1 MSDAEQENLMVLI
14 AIDPHKSTHTAVAVN
29 EQGVLLEQRRVGA
42 REQREL
48 LRWAH
53 RWPQRRWAI
62 EGAHGLGH
70 QLAQWLV
77 AEGEAVVDVP
87 ASLVRRVRLLA
98 VGDKTDLLDARAT
111 AEAALRAEALHPVL
125 AEDER
130 MVLRLLSDRRDDLTE
145 ERTRT
150 VNRLHRLLR
159 ELVPGGAPV
168 KLTADVASRLLR
180 GRRPRGVADGMRRE
194 LAQQLVEDVRR
205 LDRELKKNEQRLA
218 KVLSEQGSELTR
230 HVGIGVIL
238 AAKLVGRSGPIE
250 RFPSVDHYVA
260 YTGTAPL
267 AASSGETTRHRL
279 SRRGDRQLNRALHM
293 AALTQARMPSS
304 AGYAY
309 MQRRR
314 AEGKSYR
321 EALRCLKR
329 HLARV
334 VYRQL
339 VADQRLAAAA

>member
-1 MSDAEQENLMVLI
+1 MVLI
-14 AIDPHKSTHTAVAVN
+14 AIDPHKSSHTAVAVD
-29 EQGVLLEQRRVGA
+29 EQGVLLEQRRVEA
-42 REQREL
+42 REQRQL
-48 LRWAH
+48 LRWA
-53 RWPQRRWAI
+53 RQWPQRRWAI

-70 QLAQWLV
+70 QLAQQLV

-98 VGDKTDLLDARAT
+98 VGDKTDQLDALAT
-111 AEAALRAEALHPVL
+111 AEAALRAESLHAVV

-130 MVLRLLSDRRDDLTE
+130 AVLRLLSDRRDELTE
-145 ERTRT
+145 ERTRS
-150 VNRLHRLLR
+150 VNRLHRMLR

-168 KLTADVASRLLR
+168 KLTADQASRLLR
-180 GRRPRGVADGMRRE
+180 GRRPHGVADEMRRK
-194 LAQQLVEDVRR
+194 LAKNLVADVRR
-205 LDRELKKNEQRLA
+205 LDRQLKENVQQLEAALRA
-218 KVLSEQGSELTR
+218 HGSSLTMLP
-230 HVGIGVIL
+230 GIGVIL

-260 YTGTAPL
+260 YTGTSPL

-293 AALTQARMPSS
+293 VALTQARMPSS
-304 AGYAY
+304 AGHAY
-309 MQRRR
+309 VQRRR

-339 VADQRLAAAA
+339 VADQLVAQAA